1 MLFPMIVTNLK
12 SSFHL
17 IQIVKY
23 IISIFQWLE
32 LKKSHYKCP
41 CCRNDMLTNDEL
53 REAATDIVENGIANN
68 TNGNGDEIG
77 DDDTNNNNG
86 HASIPAQPRR
96 RRGLSLLRPAPLQR
110 NRIFYRPRTYSDE
123 SPVFIPDL

>member
-1 MLFPMIVTNLK
+1 
-12 SSFHL
+12 
-17 IQIVKY
+17 
-23 IISIFQWLE
+23 
-32 LKKSHYKCP
+32 
-41 CCRNDMLTNDEL
+41 MLTNDEL

-77 DDDTNNNNG
+77 DDGTNNNNNNG
-86 HASIPAQPRR
+86 DGIIPAQP